1 MGDYANYDIHAF
13 LNAAGMILLVFL
25 AYLAVYFYQRWRNRR
40 NMMWKIRREWGQEPD
55 QEYSL
60 EAFENI
66 TRYYANRKTEGF
78 QIDDITWNDL
88 DMDRVFLCLNH
99 TRSFLGESYLYY
111 QLRTPQMKA
120 EPLEKFERLVSWFQA
135 HTSEREEME
144 YFFSRLGR
152 SGKSPVFDYVY
163 NLASVNLGSP
173 LIHYAVI
180 GLLAAAVAALLTA
193 PQPGIILLLAA
204 LIFSIWTYERY
215 KRPVAPYITSCIAL
229 EKILR
234 TAEGIL
240 KYDVPG
246 LARDEIRTYVDEF
259 GRLRRNMKLLLAG
272 EGTGLENF
280 LFTYLNNLFHIDL
293 IQFHTV
299 VKEIAKRLSGLEFL
313 VEEMGQV
320 ESAIA
325 VASSRALYQE
335 HAVPV
340 LHEEGEIRFRAKDMY
355 HPLISDPVTNS
366 IDTRQCVLLTGSN
379 ASGKSTFLKTAALQ
393 ALLAQTI
400 HTAFAWEYEGRYFRV
415 FSSMALRDD
424 IMSEE
429 SYYMVEIRSL
439 KRILDSAQQEPPV
452 FCCVDEVLR
461 GTNTIERV
469 SASSQI
475 LKWMAGKN
483 LLCMAA
489 THDIELTW
497 ILEDL
502 YRNCHFEEEVTDD
515 EIRFDYRLREGR
527 AMTRNAIRL
536 LGLMGFDETIIRD
549 ASQMAER
556 LTARDYAKTM
566 QPGDQSGA
574 PV

>member
-1 MGDYANYDIHAF
+1 MGGYANYGLHAF
-13 LNAAGMILLVFL
+13 LNTAGIVLSIFL
-25 AYLAVYFYQRWRNRR
+25 AYLALYFYQKWKNHRT
-40 NMMWKIRREWGQEPD
+40 MMWKIRREWGQPPD
-55 QEYSL
+55 QEYTL
-60 EAFENI
+60 EEFRNI
-66 TRYYANRKTEGF
+66 TRYYANRKNEGF

-120 EPLEKFERLVSWFQA
+120 EPLEKFERLVSWFQE
-135 HTSEREEME
+135 HTTEREEME

-152 SGKSPVFDYVY
+152 NGKSSVFDYIY
-163 NLASVNLGSP
+163 NLASVELGSP
-173 LIHYAVI
+173 LIHYAMMILVAVSA
-180 GLLAAAVAALLTA
+180 GLLLIA
-193 PQPGIILLLAA
+193 PQPGVMLLLVA
-204 LIFSIWTYERY
+204 LILSIWTYEKY

-229 EKILR
+229 EKVLR
-234 TAEGIL
+234 AAEGIM
-240 KYDVPG
+240 KYEMPG
-246 LARDEIRTYVDEF
+246 IKKEELRAYVGEF
-259 GRLRRNMKLLLAG
+259 SRLRRNMKLLLAG
-272 EGTGLENF
+272 EGSGLES
-280 LFTYLNNLFHIDL
+280 LLIVYLNNLFHIDL

-299 VKEIAKRLSGLEFL
+299 VKEIAKRISRFEFL
-313 VEEMGQV
+313 VEELGQI

-325 VASSRALYQE
+325 VASTRTLYPAHTVPELSRD
-335 HAVPV
+335 
-340 LHEEGEIRFRAKDMY
+340 GEIRFHAEEMY
-355 HPLISDPVTNS
+355 HPLIAEPVTNS
-366 IDTRQCVLLTGSN
+366 IDTKQCVLLTGSN

-393 ALLAQTI
+393 ALLAQTV
-400 HTAFAWEYEGRYFRV
+400 HTAFAKKYEGRYFRV

-439 KRILDSAQQEPPV
+439 KRILDSVKGETPV

-475 LKWMAGKN
+475 LKWMAAQP

-497 ILEDL
+497 ILEKI
-502 YRNCHFEEEVTDD
+502 YRNCHFEEEVTDNA
-515 EIRFDYRLREGR
+515 IRFDYRLREGR

-536 LGLMGFDETIIRD
+536 LGLMGFDENIIRD
-549 ASQMAER
+549 AAQMAER
-556 LTARDYAKTM
+556 LAARDTEDEN
-566 QPGDQSGA
+566 GSWQSSGSCG
-574 PV
+574 